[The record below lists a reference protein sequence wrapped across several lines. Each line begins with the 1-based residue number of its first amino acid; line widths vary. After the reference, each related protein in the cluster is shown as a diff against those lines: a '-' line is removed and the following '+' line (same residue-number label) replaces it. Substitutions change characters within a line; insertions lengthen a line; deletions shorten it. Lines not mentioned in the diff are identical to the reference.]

1 MRNPEDVRVSGLM
14 TRLADAEMASA
25 WDLIDTPPP
34 PQFSVNLNLEVPH
47 PSMLRGPALKALIAA
62 RRHYAEAILAGTRN
76 GTESFAELVALEDR
90 FIDTLYFE
98 LAHPKLR
105 YYEDGPTRFTR
116 FEALASVGVRMLQSK
131 VDDTVKLRQSPLAT
145 AAAMIELGDWYLIF
159 AVNGAALEQYQAA
172 RDLLVASGVAQ
183 VTIDQMLSPEVPPVV
198 PVPLETG
205 DRTHHGYVDAAVEVG
220 PYGNA
225 RNVEILEKS
234 ADTPKILEKRLRQYL
249 ERNRIRPRFVD
260 GQLVRSDR
268 FEARFYY
275 DY

>member
-1 MRNPEDVRVSGLM
+1 
-14 TRLADAEMASA
+14 
-25 WDLIDTPPP
+25 
-34 PQFSVNLNLEVPH
+34 
-47 PSMLRGPALKALIAA
+47 
-62 RRHYAEAILAGTRN
+62 
-76 GTESFAELVALEDR
+76 
-90 FIDTLYFE
+90 
-98 LAHPKLR
+98 
-105 YYEDGPTRFTR
+105 
-116 FEALASVGVRMLQSK
+116 MLQSK